1 MSRKISLACQP
12 GIESLSVAS
21 ILPLKHLS
29 PTIRK
34 SPKYQCIAAS
44 IREIGIIEPLVVY
57 PQQGQRGVYMLLDGH
72 IRFQIVRDAGA
83 QTVECLVATDDEAFT
98 YNHKVNR
105 LSAIQEHFMITRAIK
120 KGASEQRIATSLN
133 VDVASIRKKRDLLE
147 GICPEAV
154 ELLKT
159 KKIGGGAI
167 REMRKV
173 KPLRQIEMAE
183 LMIASWNFSVA
194 YAKCLLAATPQ
205 AQLVDDEQKKEI
217 RGLSA
222 EDIARIEHEME
233 GLERDFK
240 TIEESHGKN
249 VLNLVIVVGYLKK
262 LLDNARVLRF
272 LSRNHPE
279 ILTEFQKLVEARNLA
294 EDSPDQTHGNG

>member
-1 MSRKISLACQP
+1 MNRNVTLACKP
-12 GIESLSVAS
+12 EISTIPVAS
-21 ILPLKHLS
+21 ILPLKQLTAS
-29 PTIRK
+29 VKKTR
-34 SPKYQCIAAS
+34 KYQCIAAS
-44 IREIGIIEPLVVY
+44 IREIGIIEPLVVF
-57 PQQGQRGVYMLLDGH
+57 PQPDQQSLYMLLDGH
-72 IRFQIVRDAGA
+72 IRLQIIKEESQD
-83 QTVECLVATDDEAFT
+83 TVECLVATDDEAFT

-105 LSAIQEHFMITRAIK
+105 LSAIQEHFMIRRAIK
-120 KGASEQRIATSLN
+120 KGASEERIAKSLN

-154 ELLKT
+154 ELLKE
-159 KKIGGGAI
+159 KRIGSGAI

-205 AQLVDDEQKKEI
+205 HQLIDDEQQKEI
-217 RGLSA
+217 RGLSSD
-222 EDIARIEHEME
+222 DIARIEHEME

-272 LSRNHPE
+272 LSRSHPE
-279 ILTEFQKLVEARNLA
+279 ILTEFQKLVETRNLA
-294 EDSPDQTHGNG
+294 DEPPAS